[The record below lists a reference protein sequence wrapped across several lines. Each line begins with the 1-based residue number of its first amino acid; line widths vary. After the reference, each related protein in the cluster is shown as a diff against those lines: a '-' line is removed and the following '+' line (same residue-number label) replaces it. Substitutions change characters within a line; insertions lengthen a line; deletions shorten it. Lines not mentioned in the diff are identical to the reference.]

1 MTLCT
6 DCGIQIFTLF
16 SMPNDNEHEHDND
29 NTGNL
34 GLLILEIGHSC
45 QSLCLLKSV
54 DP

>member
-29 NTGNL
+29 TGNL

-45 QSLCLLKSV
+45 QSVLFKSV